1 MPMLMQNAIAK
12 MIQKPCEANA
22 GLEICISV
30 LNLVRCPRSHT
41 TTLVAIRQNGLEIFN
56 FF

>member
-1 MPMLMQNAIAK
+1 

-30 LNLVRCPRSHT
+30 FEPLRCPRLHT
-41 TTLVAIRQNGLEIFN
+41 TTLVAIRQSGLEVFHPTDL
-56 FF
+56 